1 MAKQLNFLTLG
12 NEMKGIKTTE
22 GFDVLTSYSD
32 PITDEDVELDVFMT
46 LDHPLIQFED
56 GHGNITLKFDIQK
69 ARYDVIGHI
78 RTTTLPSG
86 MVLSFK
92 TTLSNVTGTVDSSQ
106 SKGGFAG
113 KGAKAAPANETK
125 ASVDLIG
132 TTDES
137 RKAVKG
143 KTFMLDALKQYF
155 QENAELKYF
164 VASVSNQYDP
174 QLGSHSLQ
182 PRSFCFNTL
191 KGKTKDDESALCMWI
206 SVKEGTNKDQS
217 SKGNFRGTFYDR
229 GLIPIPRGR
238 TCSLILDND
247 LLTKQYLMPGLSKYF
262 NDFKAI
268 ASSNGKSRGKL
279 IASDVDI
286 EKYDLEYDS
295 GGLYP
300 SHKTHHVDGIKFSPS
315 EPETTISFDSGL
327 NSKSHKINYTSD
339 RQRVNWEWRESGVH
353 RPVMISSGTTNRE
366 FVWTA
371 KGSWKDKKTAEHPNL
386 LRFDWTSDKEWTIKK
401 SAEDVGWWEK
411 IFGGSTAIP
420 EHLRN
425 LKVPSPNVKLEMNTL
440 DYFLT
445 RNLLYPGKHIF
456 NADDPSSA
464 STDKGLALPR
474 DLILTGETKIN

>member
-22 GFDVLTSYSD
+22 GFD
-32 PITDEDVELDVFMT
+32 
-46 LDHPLIQFED
+46 FED

-217 SKGNFRGTFYDR
+217 SKGNFRG
-229 GLIPIPRGR
+229 GLKF
-238 TCSLILDND
+238 S
-247 LLTKQYLMPGLSKYF
+247 
-262 NDFKAI
+262 
-268 ASSNGKSRGKL
+268 GKL